1 MEALVCF
8 TNLRGDFMTNYK
20 LETKREELKNKK
32 ERLMREIDLK
42 YDEIKAYED
51 ELEMTELLIR
61 AVEKEM
67 IDRDINLDQIDEANE
82 W

>member
-20 LETKREELKNKK
+20 LETKREELIRKK
-32 ERLMREIDLK
+32 ERLIREIDVREN
-42 YDEIKAYED
+42 EIKVHED
-51 ELEMTELLIR
+51 ELEFTELLLK

-67 IDRDINLDQIDEANE
+67 KDRNMNLDQIDEANK
-82 W
+82 

>member
-20 LETKREELKNKK
+20 LETKREELMLKR
-32 ERLMREIDLK
+32 ERLTREIGARRN
-42 YDEIKAYED
+42 EIKSLED
-51 ELEMTELLIR
+51 ELGMTELLIK

-67 IDRDINLDQIDEANE
+67 IDRDMNLDQIDEANK